1 METGPVHEAGFFY
14 TFTSMKHFVAP
25 SLLAAD
31 FTRLAEEVRMVNES
45 EADWLHLDVMDG
57 RFVPNISFG
66 PMVVEAVNK
75 LSAKPLDVHLMIRE
89 PERYVEQFREAG
101 ADVITVHYEA
111 CTHLHRV
118 VQQIR
123 ETGATPGVSINP
135 HNSVSLLE
143 DILEEVGL
151 VLLMSVNPGFGGQK
165 FIYNTLLKIQRLRDR
180 LTVRNLP
187 ARIEVDGGIGLHN
200 AEKILQAGADVLV
213 AGSAIFKADD
223 PKDAIRRFKEIG
235 GEIRKFA

>member
-1 METGPVHEAGFFY
+1 
-14 TFTSMKHFVAP
+14 MKHLVAP

-31 FTRLAEEVRMVNES
+31 FTRLAEEIRMVNES
-45 EADWLHLDVMDG
+45 QADWLHLDVMDG
-57 RFVPNISFG
+57 RFVPNITFG
-66 PMVVEAVNK
+66 PMVVEAANR
-75 LSAKPLDVHLMIRE
+75 LCTKPLDVHLMIQE
-89 PERYVEQFREAG
+89 PEKYIGQFREAG

-111 CTHLHRV
+111 CPHLHRT

-123 ETGATPGVSINP
+123 ETGAIAGVSINP
-135 HNSVSLLE
+135 HNPVSLLE

-165 FIYNTLLKIQRLRDR
+165 FIYNALFKIQRLRDR
-180 LTVRNLP
+180 LTTRNLS

-200 AEKILQAGADVLV
+200 AEKVLQAGADVLV

-223 PKDAIRRFKEIG
+223 PKDTIRRFKEIG
-235 GEIRKFA
+235 GEMMKFV

>member
-1 METGPVHEAGFFY
+1 
-14 TFTSMKHFVAP
+14 MKHLVAP

-31 FTRLAEEVRMVNES
+31 FTRLAEEIRMVNES
-45 EADWLHLDVMDG
+45 QADWLHLDVMDG
-57 RFVPNISFG
+57 RFVPNITFG
-66 PMVVEAVNK
+66 PMVVEAANR
-75 LSAKPLDVHLMIRE
+75 LCTKPLDVHLMIRE
-89 PERYVEQFREAG
+89 PEKYIGQFREAG

-111 CTHLHRV
+111 CPHLHRT

-123 ETGATPGVSINP
+123 ETGAIAGVSINP
-135 HNSVSLLE
+135 HNPVSLLE

-180 LTVRNLP
+180 LAVRNLS

-200 AEKILQAGADVLV
+200 AEKVLQAGADVLV

-223 PKDAIRRFKEIG
+223 PKDTIRRFKEIG
-235 GEIRKFA
+235 GEMMKFV